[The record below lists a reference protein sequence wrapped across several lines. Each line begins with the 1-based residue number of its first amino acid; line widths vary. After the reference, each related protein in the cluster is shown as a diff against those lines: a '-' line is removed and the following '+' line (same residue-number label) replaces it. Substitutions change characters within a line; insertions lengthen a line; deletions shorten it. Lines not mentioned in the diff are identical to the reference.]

1 MAAGEF
7 FRIGKSSRA
16 ASGVVQACGKD
27 AAFHLRRLLASCS
40 EHESSLMT
48 VETPISTGHSP
59 ERTETRLSGRM
70 GMTSLVLSV
79 LAFSAPIVS
88 VSGYIP
94 FTIIFAGQ
102 AAPLAFI
109 LATVLLLLFSVG
121 YIAITRALPTPGA
134 FYAYITSGLGRVAGL
149 GAAFLAVVAYL
160 ALLAGVYVFAGI
172 TTTSLIESL
181 GGPETPWWVWSL
193 VGWATVS
200 TLGYFHIELSAKVLS
215 LVMVLE
221 VALVM
226 IFNVA
231 TIARGGAEGL
241 SLRPLDLG
249 EFVKGDIPITMVF
262 VVMVF
267 IGFEATALYRD
278 EVKTP
283 EKTVPRS
290 TYLAVIFIGALYA
303 LSSYALVSA
312 YGSSA
317 VETASSGAAT
327 MFGNAVSQFVGPVFA
342 QIAFILIATSA
353 IAALLS
359 IHNVIARY
367 VHNLG
372 ADGALPRSLARV
384 HPRHK
389 SPHTASNAT
398 AAIVAAGLLP
408 FLLAGTDP
416 STLYG
421 QLGGLG
427 STGILILMAMVS
439 LAVVVWF
446 RRNPDLRRHTVGW
459 NALVA
464 PLAAFAAFSTIVV
477 LVVLHF
483 ELVVGGN
490 AGQSLGLLIVLGAA
504 LFGGMVLAIF
514 FRYSRPRL
522 YAGLGSARDHR

>member
-1 MAAGEF
+1 MTIEPRVQTDVA
-7 FRIGKSSRA
+7 SR
-16 ASGVVQACGKD
+16 
-27 AAFHLRRLLASCS
+27 
-40 EHESSLMT
+40 
-48 VETPISTGHSP
+48 
-59 ERTETRLSGRM
+59 RTETRLSGRM

-94 FTIIFAGQ
+94 FTIVFAGQ
-102 AAPLAFI
+102 AAPVAFA
-109 LATVLLLLFSVG
+109 LATVLLMVFSVG
-121 YIAITRALPTPGA
+121 YIAMTRSLPTPGA
-134 FYAYITSGLGRVAGL
+134 FYAYITSGLGKVAGL
-149 GAAFLAVVAYL
+149 GAAFMAIVSYL

-172 TTTSLIESL
+172 TITSLVSSF
-181 GGPETPWWVWSL
+181 GGPDTSWWIWSL
-193 VGWATVS
+193 IGWVAVS

-215 LVMVLE
+215 VVMVLE

-226 IFNVA
+226 IFNLA
-231 TIARGGAEGL
+231 TLTRGGAEGL
-241 SLRPLDLG
+241 SLAPLNPT
-249 EFVKGDIPITMVF
+249 EFAKGDIPIAMVF

-278 EVKTP
+278 EVKKPHT
-283 EKTVPRS
+283 TVPRS
-290 TYLAVIFIGALYA
+290 TYLAVVFIGALYT

-317 VETASSGAAT
+317 AETASSEPAT
-327 MFGNAVSQFVGPVFA
+327 MFGNAVSRFVGPVFA
-342 QIAFILIATSA
+342 QVAFVLIATSA

-372 ADGALPRSLARV
+372 VDGALPQYLSRV

-398 AAIVAAGLLP
+398 AAVVAGGLVP

-416 STLYG
+416 AALYG

-427 STGILILMAMVS
+427 STGILTLMALVS
-439 LAVVVWF
+439 LAVIVWF
-446 RRNPDLRRHTVGW
+446 RRNPEHSSKVM
-459 NALVA
+459 ALKVVAA
-464 PLAAFAAFSTIVV
+464 PLVAFAAFTLIVV

-490 AGQSLGLLIVLGAA
+490 SGQSLGLLLILGVA
-504 LFGGMVLAIF
+504 LLGGMGTAVYFRYRRPAIF
-514 FRYSRPRL
+514 ERL
-522 YAGLGSARDHR
+522 GLARGHQ